1 MNEQESPMKITTLGE
16 LQWWSLE
23 VISGTIMAVGV
34 GIFAGRQ
41 SLGLVVTF
49 LVAAGVLLSVFLIGA
64 LLRRVG
70 HRRST
75 IIAAPPERV
84 FDAVLTLAGRG
95 AFLRSL
101 WGIGLTVE
109 RPAKAIYPDTT
120 LEATYNVG
128 TEPLSLSSSRKG
140 ELALTVDD
148 VEPSRK
154 LVQHA
159 VNKFRGRTTR
169 SVGVITLEPHE
180 GGTRVTERTR
190 LILPMNASHFI
201 GAVYSRMVLRHASSN
216 FLKEL
221 KQSVE
226 RGG

>member
-75 IIAAPPERV
+75 IIAAPPEQV
-84 FDAVLTLAGRG
+84 FDAVLTLVGHG

-101 WGIGLTVE
+101 WGIALTVE
-109 RPAKAIYPDTT
+109 RPAKAITPDTT
-120 LEATYNVG
+120 LEGTYSVG
-128 TEPLSLSSSRKG
+128 TDPLSVSSSRKG
-140 ELALTVDD
+140 ELTLTVDD
-148 VEPSRK
+148 VDPPRK

-159 VNKFRGRTTR
+159 INKFRGRRTR

-180 GGTRVTERTR
+180 GGTKVTERTR

-221 KQSVE
+221 KQEVE

>member
-1 MNEQESPMKITTLGE
+1 MNNQESPMKIVPLGE

-23 VISGTIMAVGV
+23 VISGTILAVGV

-41 SLGLVVTF
+41 SLGLLVTF
-49 LVAAGVLLSVFLIGA
+49 LAAGAVLLGVFLIGA

-75 IIAAPPERV
+75 IIAAPPEQV
-84 FDAVLTLAGRG
+84 FDAVLALAGRG

-101 WGIGLTVE
+101 WGIALTVE
-109 RPAKAIYPDTT
+109 RPARAITPDTT
-120 LEATYNVG
+120 FEGTYSVG
-128 TEPLSLSSSRKG
+128 TDPLSVSSSRKG

-159 VNKFRGRTTR
+159 INKFRGRRTR
-169 SVGVITLEPHE
+169 SIGVISLEPHE

-201 GAVYSRMVLRHASSN
+201 GAVYSRMVLRRASSN
-216 FLKEL
+216 FLQEL
-221 KQSVE
+221 RQTVE
-226 RGG
+226 RRS

>member
-75 IIAAPPERV
+75 IIAAPPEQV
-84 FDAVLTLAGRG
+84 FDAVLTLAGHG

-101 WGIGLTVE
+101 WGIALTVE

-201 GAVYSRMVLRHASSN
+201 GAVYSRMVLRHASSS

>member
-1 MNEQESPMKITTLGE
+1 MEISPVGE

-23 VISGTIMAVGV
+23 VISGTILAVGV
-34 GIFAGRQ
+34 GIYAGQQ
-41 SLGLVVTF
+41 SLGLIVTF
-49 LVAAGVLLSVFLIGA
+49 LAAAGVLLGVFLLGA

-75 IIAAPPERV
+75 IIAAPPARV

-101 WGIGLTVE
+101 WGIALTVE
-109 RPAKAIYPDTT
+109 RPAKTIAPDTT

-128 TEPLSLSSSRKG
+128 ADPLSVSSSRRG
-140 ELALTVDD
+140 ELSLTVDD
-148 VEPSRK
+148 VDPPHK

-159 VNKFRGRTTR
+159 INKFRGRTTR

-201 GAVYSRMVLRHASSN
+201 GAVYSRMVLRRASSN
-216 FLKEL
+216 FLEEL
-221 KQSVE
+221 RRQVE
-226 RGG
+226 RGR

>member
-84 FDAVLTLAGRG
+84 FDAVLTLAGHG

-101 WGIGLTVE
+101 WGIALTVE
-109 RPAKAIYPDTT
+109 RPAKAITPDTT
-120 LEATYNVG
+120 LEGTYSVG

>member
-1 MNEQESPMKITTLGE
+1 MQITPLGE

-23 VISGTIMAVGV
+23 VISGTILAVGV
-34 GIFAGRQ
+34 GIYAGQQ
-41 SLGLVVTF
+41 SLGLLVTF
-49 LVAAGVLLSVFLIGA
+49 LVAAAVLLGVFLIGA

-84 FDAVLTLAGRG
+84 FDAVLALAGRG
-95 AFLRSL
+95 AFLGSL
-101 WGIGLTVE
+101 WGIALRVE
-109 RPAKAIYPDTT
+109 RPAKSIAPDTT

-128 TEPLSLSSSRKG
+128 TDPLSVSSSRKG

-148 VEPSRK
+148 VEPPRK

-159 VNKFRGRTTR
+159 TNKFRGRTTR

-190 LILPMNASHFI
+190 LILPMNASHLI
-201 GAVYSRMVLRHASSN
+201 GAVYSRMVLRRASSN

-221 KQSVE
+221 QQEVE
-226 RGG
+226 R

>member
-1 MNEQESPMKITTLGE
+1 MNEQESPMKVTPLGE

-23 VISGTIMAVGV
+23 VISGTILAVGV
-34 GIFAGRQ
+34 GIYAGQ
-41 SLGLVVTF
+41 QDLGLLVTF
-49 LVAAGVLLSVFLIGA
+49 LAAAAVLLGVFILGM

-70 HRRST
+70 HQRSIT
-75 IIAAPPERV
+75 LNAPPEKV
-84 FDAVLTLAGRG
+84 FDAVLTIAGRG

-101 WGIGLTVE
+101 WGIALTVD
-109 RPAKAIYPDTT
+109 RPANAIVPNTT
-120 LEATYNVG
+120 FEATYTMG
-128 TEPLSLSSSRKG
+128 TDPLSVSSSRQG

-148 VEPSRK
+148 VEPPSK

-201 GAVYSRMVLRHASSN
+201 GAVYSRMVLRRASSN
-216 FLKEL
+216 FLGEL
-221 KQSVE
+221 RREVE
-226 RGG
+226 RG

>member
-1 MNEQESPMKITTLGE
+1 MNEQESSMKITPLGE

-23 VISGTIMAVGV
+23 VISGTILAVGV
-34 GIFAGRQ
+34 GIYAGQ
-41 SLGLVVTF
+41 QALGLLVTF
-49 LVAAGVLLSVFLIGA
+49 LAAAGVLLGVFLLGA

-70 HRRST
+70 HRRSIT
-75 IIAAPPERV
+75 LQASPERV
-84 FDAVLTLAGRG
+84 FDAVLTVAGRG

-101 WGIGLTVE
+101 WGIALTVE
-109 RPAKAIYPDTT
+109 RPANAIVPDTT
-120 LEATYNVG
+120 LEATYTMG
-128 TEPLSLSSSRKG
+128 TDPLSVSSSRRG

-148 VEPSRK
+148 VEPPSK

-169 SVGVITLEPHE
+169 SVGVITLEPHQ

-201 GAVYSRMVLRHASSN
+201 GAIYSRMVLRRASSN
-216 FLKEL
+216 FLEEL
-221 KQSVE
+221 RREVE

>member
-1 MNEQESPMKITTLGE
+1 M
-16 LQWWSLE
+16 
-23 VISGTIMAVGV
+23 
-34 GIFAGRQ
+34 
-41 SLGLVVTF
+41 
-49 LVAAGVLLSVFLIGA
+49 
-64 LLRRVG
+64 
-70 HRRST
+70 
-75 IIAAPPERV
+75 
-84 FDAVLTLAGRG
+84 
-95 AFLRSL
+95 
-101 WGIGLTVE
+101 
-109 RPAKAIYPDTT
+109 
-120 LEATYNVG
+120 G

-221 KQSVE
+221 KQAVE

>member
-1 MNEQESPMKITTLGE
+1 MKITPLGE

-23 VISGTIMAVGV
+23 VISGTILAVGV
-34 GIFAGRQ
+34 GIYAGQ
-41 SLGLVVTF
+41 QDLGLLVTF
-49 LVAAGVLLSVFLIGA
+49 LAAAAVLLGVFILGI

-70 HRRST
+70 YRRT
-75 IIAAPPERV
+75 IVLAAPPEQV
-84 FDAVLTLAGRG
+84 FDAVLTVAGRG

-101 WGIGLTVE
+101 WGIALTVE
-109 RPAKAIYPDTT
+109 RPANTIVPDTT
-120 LEATYNVG
+120 LEATYTMG
-128 TEPLSLSSSRKG
+128 TDPLSVSSSRHG

-148 VEPSRK
+148 VEPPSK

-201 GAVYSRMVLRHASSN
+201 GAVYSRMVLRRASSN
-216 FLKEL
+216 FLEEL
-221 KQSVE
+221 RRQVE
-226 RGG
+226 RSG

>member
-1 MNEQESPMKITTLGE
+1 MNEQESPMKITPLGE

-23 VISGTIMAVGV
+23 VISGTILAVGV
-34 GIFAGRQ
+34 GIYAGQ
-41 SLGLVVTF
+41 QDLGLLVTF
-49 LVAAGVLLSVFLIGA
+49 LAAAAVLLGVFILGM

-70 HRRST
+70 HQRSIT
-75 IIAAPPERV
+75 LDAPPERV
-84 FDAVLTLAGRG
+84 FDAVLTIAGRG

-101 WGIGLTVE
+101 WGIALTVE
-109 RPAKAIYPDTT
+109 RPANSIVPDTT
-120 LEATYNVG
+120 LEATYSVG
-128 TEPLSLSSSRKG
+128 SDPLSVSSSRQG

-148 VEPSRK
+148 VEPSGK

-169 SVGVITLEPHE
+169 SVGVITLERHE

-201 GAVYSRMVLRHASSN
+201 GAVYSRMVLRRASSN
-216 FLKEL
+216 FLEEL
-221 KQSVE
+221 RREVE
-226 RGG
+226 RG

>member
-1 MNEQESPMKITTLGE
+1 MQITPLGE

-23 VISGTIMAVGV
+23 VISGTILAVGV
-34 GIFAGRQ
+34 GIYAGQQ
-41 SLGLVVTF
+41 SLGLLVTF
-49 LVAAGVLLSVFLIGA
+49 LVAAAVLLGVFLIGA

-84 FDAVLTLAGRG
+84 FDAVLALAGRG
-95 AFLRSL
+95 AFLGSL
-101 WGIGLTVE
+101 WGIALTVE
-109 RPAKAIYPDTT
+109 RPAKSIAPDTT

-128 TEPLSLSSSRKG
+128 TDPLSVSSSRKG

-148 VEPSRK
+148 VEPPRK

-159 VNKFRGRTTR
+159 TNKFRGRTTR

-190 LILPMNASHFI
+190 LILPMNASHLI
-201 GAVYSRMVLRHASSN
+201 GAVYSRMVLRRASSN

-221 KQSVE
+221 QQEVE
-226 RGG
+226 R

>member
-1 MNEQESPMKITTLGE
+1 MQITPLGE

-23 VISGTIMAVGV
+23 VISGSILAVGV
-34 GIFAGRQ
+34 GIYAGQ
-41 SLGLVVTF
+41 QAIGLLITF
-49 LVAAGVLLSVFLIGA
+49 LAAAAILIAVFLIGA

-70 HRRST
+70 HRRSIT
-75 IIAAPPERV
+75 LSAPPDKV

-101 WGIGLTVE
+101 WGIALTVE
-109 RPAKAIYPDTT
+109 RPANAIAPDTT
-120 LEATYNVG
+120 LEAAYTTG
-128 TEPLSLSSSRKG
+128 ADAISLSSSRHG
-140 ELALTVDD
+140 ELALTVDEVD
-148 VEPSRK
+148 PPRK

-180 GGTRVTERTR
+180 TGTRVTERTR

-201 GAVYSRMVLRHASSN
+201 GAVYSRMVLRRASAN
-216 FLKEL
+216 FLEEL
-221 KQSVE
+221 RRHVE
-226 RGG
+226 HG

>member
-41 SLGLVVTF
+41 SLGLVVPF
-49 LVAAGVLLSVFLIGA
+49 LVAAAVLLSVFLIGA

-75 IIAAPPERV
+75 IIAAPPEQV
-84 FDAVLTLAGRG
+84 FDAVLTLAGHG

-101 WGIGLTVE
+101 WGIALTVE
-109 RPAKAIYPDTT
+109 RPAKTIYPDTT